1 MATSPDLLS
10 DGSGGRPQLS
20 SIVTKIVLGGGSF
33 SQQSHPDPTSLPV
46 RDIIQLALDSGIR
59 TFDTS
64 PYYGPSE
71 ILLGDAF
78 SQPAISSKYKRSEYQ
93 LMTKV
98 GRIAAGQFN
107 YSRLWIRSSVDRS
120 MQRLQTS
127 YLDVV
132 FCHDIEYV
140 TDEEAVDAVG
150 FLLELVEEGKIRYVG
165 VSGYPID
172 KLVRVAQLVW
182 VRYRRPLDAVQNW
195 AHLTLQNTQMEL
207 EGLPNL
213 YAAGVNCIFNSSP
226 LCIGLLRSGGVPVGT
241 LGDWHPAPQGLR
253 QAVLQASNWLEDRQE
268 TLSAV
273 ALRFCISK
281 LLIATK
287 SSGASMVFA
296 ANSVSEL
303 ENNLQALTSIMQQE
317 PGEVTSHSRD
327 IRDLGAVNRAQ
338 LERDMPLFDG
348 VRGILGPWIDYT
360 FEIPE
365 KEWDNRRKEM
375 QRQPTVQSN
384 AEEGKEEH
392 GRKARDVTSL

>member
-1 MATSPDLLS
+1 MATSPDPL
-10 DGSGGRPQLS
+10 SGGSIIRPQLS
-20 SIVTKIVLGGGSF
+20 SIVTNIVLGGGSF
-33 SQQSHPDPTSLPV
+33 SQQSHSDPTRLPV
-46 RDIIQLALDSGIR
+46 RKIIQLALDNGIR

-98 GRIAAGQFN
+98 GRIAADQFN
-107 YSRLWIRSSVDRS
+107 YSRSWIRASVDRS
-120 MQRLQTS
+120 LQRLQTS

-140 TDEEAVDAVG
+140 TEEEAVGAVG
-150 FLLELVEEGKIRYVG
+150 FLLELVEERKIRYVG

-172 KLVRVAQLVW
+172 KLVRVAQLV
-182 VRYRRPLDAVQNW
+182 REQYMRPLDAVQGW
-195 AHLTLQNTQMEL
+195 GQLTLQNTRMER

-253 QAVLQASNWLEDRQE
+253 QAVLQASSWLEDRQE

-273 ALRFCISK
+273 ALRFCISR
-281 LLIATK
+281 LSIATK
-287 SSGASMVFA
+287 SLGASMVFA
-296 ANSVSEL
+296 ASSVSEL
-303 ENNLQALTSIMQQE
+303 EDNLQTLTSIMQE
-317 PGEVTSHSRD
+317 TVGGTSHFRD
-327 IRDLGAVNRAQ
+327 IRHLRAINKAQ

-365 KEWDNRRKEM
+365 KEWDNERRV
-375 QRQPTVQSN
+375 VQ
-384 AEEGKEEH
+384 G
-392 GRKARDVTSL
+392 

>member
-1 MATSPDLLS
+1 MATSPDSSS
-10 DGSGGRPQLS
+10 DGSVGRPQLS

-46 RDIIQLALDSGIR
+46 REIIQLALHSGIR

-78 SQPAISSKYKRSEYQ
+78 SQPAISNKYKRSDYQ

-98 GRIAAGQFN
+98 GRIAADQFN
-107 YSRLWIRSSVDRS
+107 YSRSWIRSSVDRS
-120 MQRLQTS
+120 LQRLRTS

-165 VSGYPID
+165 ISGYPID
-172 KLVRVAQLVW
+172 KLVRVAQLVR
-182 VRYRRPLDAVQNW
+182 VRYGRPLDAVQSW
-195 AHLTLQNTQMEL
+195 AHLTLQNTLMER

-213 YAAGVNCIFNSSP
+213 YAAGVDCVFNSSP

-253 QAVLQASNWLEDRQE
+253 RAVLLASNWLEDRQE

-287 SSGASMVFA
+287 SQGASMVFA

-303 ENNLQALTSIMQQE
+303 EDNLQTLTSIMQQE
-317 PGEVTSHSRD
+317 PRGETSHFRD
-327 IRDLGAVNRAQ
+327 IRDLRAVNKAQ

-348 VRGILGPWIDYT
+348 VREILGPWIDYT

-365 KEWDNRRKEM
+365 REWDNERKEM
-375 QRQPTVQSN
+375 RRQSAVRID
-384 AEEGKEEH
+384 AEEGREEH
-392 GRKARDVTSL
+392 GRKTRNIASL

>member
-1 MATSPDLLS
+1 MATPLDSSS
-10 DGSGGRPQLS
+10 DGLVGRPQLS

-46 RDIIQLALDSGIR
+46 REIIQLALDSGIR

-98 GRIAAGQFN
+98 GRIAADQFN
-107 YSRLWIRSSVDRS
+107 YSRSWIRSSVDRS
-120 MQRLQTS
+120 LQRLRTS

-150 FLLELVEEGKIRYVG
+150 FLLELVKEGKIRYVG

-172 KLVRVAQLVW
+172 KLVRVAQLVR
-182 VRYRRPLDAVQNW
+182 VRYGRPLDAVQGW
-195 AHLTLQNTQMEL
+195 AHLTLQNTQMER

-213 YAAGVNCIFNSSP
+213 YAAGVNCVFNSSP

-253 QAVLQASNWLEDRQE
+253 QAVLQASNWLDDRQE
-268 TLSAV
+268 NLSAV

-287 SSGASMVFA
+287 SLGASMVFA

-303 ENNLQALTSIMQQE
+303 EDNLQTLTSIMQQE
-317 PGEVTSHSRD
+317 PGGETSHFHD
-327 IRDLGAVNRAQ
+327 IRDLRAVNKAQ
-338 LERDMPLFDG
+338 LERDIPLFDG

-365 KEWDNRRKEM
+365 KEWDIIGKEM
-375 QRQPTVQSN
+375 RRQSAVQID

-392 GRKARDVTSL
+392 GRKTRNAASL

>member
-1 MATSPDLLS
+1 MATSPDPLS
-10 DGSGGRPQLS
+10 AGSIIRPQLS
-20 SIVTKIVLGGGSF
+20 SIVSNIVLGGGSF
-33 SQQSHPDPTSLPV
+33 SQQSHPDPTRLPV
-46 RDIIQLALDSGIR
+46 REIIQLALDNGIR

-78 SQPAISSKYKRSEYQ
+78 SQLAISSKYKRGEYQ

-98 GRIAAGQFN
+98 GRVTSDQFN
-107 YSRLWIRSSVDRS
+107 YSRSWIRDSVDRS
-120 MQRLQTS
+120 LQRLKTS

-140 TDEEAVDAVG
+140 TEEEAVGAVG

-165 VSGYPID
+165 ISGYPID
-172 KLVRVAQLVW
+172 KLVRVAQLV
-182 VRYRRPLDAVQNW
+182 REQYMRPLDAVQGW
-195 AHLTLQNTQMEL
+195 GQLTLQNTRMEH

-268 TLSAV
+268 TLPAV
-273 ALRFCISK
+273 ALRFCISR

-287 SSGASMVFA
+287 SQGASMVFA
-296 ANSVSEL
+296 ASSVSEL
-303 ENNLQALTSIMQQE
+303 EVNLQTLTSIMQDTT
-317 PGEVTSHSRD
+317 GGTSHFRD
-327 IRDLGAVNRAQ
+327 IRHLRAINKTQ
-338 LERDMPLFDG
+338 LKRDMPLFDG

-365 KEWDNRRKEM
+365 K
-375 QRQPTVQSN
+375 
-384 AEEGKEEH
+384 
-392 GRKARDVTSL
+392 